1 VALGSAAVSVGLLG
15 LLVAVHLATD
25 SNLALS
31 QAADSFSDVFTAI
44 ALFVSMR
51 VAAAPPD
58 EDHPAGHQRA
68 EPVAALIAAVMAGV
82 VAFEVLRGAITD
94 LFGGYEPI
102 MSYPLLGVF
111 ALKIAIKGGV
121 IVFAMR
127 VSRTD
132 KSPALGALVVD
143 ARNDVLVGLLAVV
156 GFFAA
161 RAGGSQWDAWLAIPV
176 ALWVGASGFM
186 LARENIGFLMGEAPE
201 PARRRDL
208 EAIAASVPG
217 VISVHNLVASFHG
230 AELDVLIHV
239 VVDPSLSLRAAHDI
253 GHAVESKLLAEDDV
267 CNAVVH
273 VDVDVAADD
282 AHES

>member
-1 VALGSAAVSVGLLG
+1 VALGSAAVSLGLLG
-15 LLVAVHLATD
+15 LLVAAHLATD

-31 QAADSFSDVFTAI
+31 QAADSFSDVFISI

-51 VAAAPPD
+51 VAAQPPD
-58 EDHPAGHQRA
+58 EGHPAGHQRA

-82 VAFEVLRGAITD
+82 VAFEVLRDAVAD
-94 LFGGYEPI
+94 LFGRYEPR
-102 MSYPLLGVF
+102 MSYLLLGAF
-111 ALKIAIKGGV
+111 ALKTVVKIGV
-121 IVFAMR
+121 IVYATR

-143 ARNDVLVGLLAVV
+143 ARNDVLVGLLAIV

-161 RAGGSQWDAWLAIPV
+161 RSGGSHWDAWLAIPV
-176 ALWVGASGFM
+176 ALWVGASGLM

-208 EAIAASVPG
+208 EEIAAG
-217 VISVHNLVASFHG
+217 VSGVVSVHNLVARFHG

-239 VVDPSLSLRAAHDI
+239 VVDPSISVRAAHDI
-253 GHAVESKLLAEDDV
+253 GHAVEAKLLEEDDV
-267 CNAVVH
+267 CHAVVH

-282 AHES
+282 EHES